1 VKWRDYPQSPDDK
14 RVVGTVKV
22 LEKLRSPQLG
32 NERDILAY
40 LPPSYAT
47 GDRRY
52 PVIYMHDGQNL
63 FDPTT
68 SFGGEWEVDQ
78 TMEAASR
85 DGLEAIVIGI
95 PNSGEERCNEYSPFK
110 DAKAGGGKGDDYLDF
125 IIDTLKPIID
135 AEFRTLT
142 GRLHTGIAGSSMG
155 GLITL
160 YAFFRNPQTFG
171 FCGAMSPS
179 LWFANR
185 EIFDYIELT
194 DFIPGRIYLDCGTRE
209 GNDAMHDVRR
219 LRDMLLKKGYR
230 SNRDLL
236 CLIERGG
243 GHNEASWARRL
254 RLELNFLLG
263 HAVRE
268 RIPTTANISD

>member
-1 VKWRDYPQSPDDK
+1 VKWQDYPQSPDEQ

-22 LEKLRSPQLG
+22 LHKLRSPQLG

-47 GDRRY
+47 GEHRY

-63 FDPTT
+63 FDPAT

-95 PNSGEERCNEYSPFK
+95 PNMGAERCNEYSPFK
-110 DAKAGGGKGDDYLDF
+110 DRNNGGGKGDKYLDF
-125 IIDTLKPIID
+125 IVHTLKPIVD
-135 AEFRTLT
+135 ADFRTLT

-155 GLITL
+155 GLLSL
-160 YAFFRNPQTFG
+160 YAFFRDPQTFG

-185 EIFDYIELT
+185 EIFEYIET
-194 DFIPGRIYLDCGTRE
+194 ADFIPGRIYLDCGTQE
-209 GNDAMHDVRR
+209 GSEEVQDVRR
-219 LRDMLLKKGYR
+219 LRDLLKSKGYR
-230 SNRDLL
+230 ANRDLL
-236 CLIERGG
+236 CLIESGG

-263 HAVRE
+263 HSVRE
-268 RIPTTANISD
+268 RAPANAD

>member
-1 VKWRDYPQSPDDK
+1 VKWKDYPQNPDEK

-22 LEKLRSPQLG
+22 LEKLASPQLG

-47 GDRRY
+47 SERRY

-63 FDPTT
+63 FDPAT

-95 PNSGEERCNEYSPFK
+95 PNLGEERCNEYSPFT
-110 DAKAGGGKGDDYLDF
+110 DPSNGGGKGDDYLAF
-125 IIDTLKPIID
+125 IVETLKPIID
-135 AEFRTLT
+135 ADFRTHP

-155 GLITL
+155 GLITI
-160 YAFFRNPQTFG
+160 YGFFHNQQTFG

-185 EIFDYIELT
+185 EIFDYVESC
-194 DFIPGRIYLDCGTRE
+194 DFIPGRIYLDCGTQE
-209 GNDAMHDVRR
+209 GTEEIRDVRR
-219 LRDMLLKKGYR
+219 LRDILLKKGYR
-230 SNRDLL
+230 SNRDVL
-236 CLIERGG
+236 CLVERGG

-263 HAVRE
+263 QGVRE
-268 RIPTTANISD
+268 KAAANAE